1 MQGSN
6 IQSFDSN
13 RKYPGTMQGLNVQK
27 SRYFLFEIDHI
38 EANAKFEAIVT
49 FSIRK
54 GVNSCL
60 KFMGHN

>member
-1 MQGSN
+1 
-6 IQSFDSN
+6 
-13 RKYPGTMQGLNVQK
+13 MQGLNVQK